1 MYFVY
6 VLRSL
11 KDGRFYTGYT
21 EDIQKRLEEHNS
33 GKIQSTKSRRPF
45 EMVYFE
51 ASRNQKDALRRE
63 KYLKTSYGKRYLKV
77 RIQHDL
83 GS

>member
-21 EDIQKRLEEHNS
+21 EDIQKRLEEHNR